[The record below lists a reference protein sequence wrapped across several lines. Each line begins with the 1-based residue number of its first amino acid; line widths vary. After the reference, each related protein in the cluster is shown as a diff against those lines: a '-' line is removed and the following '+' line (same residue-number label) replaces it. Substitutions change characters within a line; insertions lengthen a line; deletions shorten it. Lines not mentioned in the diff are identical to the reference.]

1 MTSLLNEIIDQI
13 KYSTDKTISNMVL
26 KEKRDIDLQ
35 INYNS
40 GLFKITSELI
50 SFVASSKYDI
60 IYLEDVYGKPI
71 QINREE
77 FFDIISKQYN
87 KTMKEWFENYNRI
100 NE

>member
-50 SFVASSKYDI
+50 SFVAISKYDI
-60 IYLEDVYGKPI
+60 LYLEDVYGKPI

-87 KTMKEWFENYNRI
+87 KTMKQWFDNFNKI